1 MQKSALTNPALSSSL
16 VSVEVETKN
25 GNVYRFPAM
34 DGDALKSVLP
44 KGKRIEPSASQPTLA
59 MVNASFAVLSI
70 PFRIIKAVRV
80 NGDEW
85 WVCPA

>member
-1 MQKSALTNPALSSSL
+1 MQKSAITNPESSSSL

-25 GNVYRFPAM
+25 GDCYRFPGM
-34 DGDALKSVLP
+34 DGEALKSVLP
-44 KGKRIEPSASQPTLA
+44 KGKHEEPSVSQPTLS
-59 MVNASFAVLSI
+59 MVNASFSVLSV
-70 PFRIIKAVRV
+70 PYRIIKTIKV